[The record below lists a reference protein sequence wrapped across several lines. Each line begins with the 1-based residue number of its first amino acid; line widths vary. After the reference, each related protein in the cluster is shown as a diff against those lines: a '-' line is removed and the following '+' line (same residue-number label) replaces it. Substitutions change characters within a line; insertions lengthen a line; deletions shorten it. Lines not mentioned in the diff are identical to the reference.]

1 MLSVREISH
10 RIEELLKVS
19 PADETSVAWIERN
32 RQKVSGHRLRSQRAP
47 QKDILI
53 RVFERGRLGT
63 YRTQCDEFRD
73 LERSLRFALAHAKAK
88 APIPGFPHLPQDKSK
103 LTRVDGLFDDEISNL
118 SSEEMANHLRSLAR
132 SEEWSTLTF
141 SESRVVVMSSAGV
154 RRRSKVTE
162 IDLAVRCGSGVGFGY
177 ATGAARSL
185 GDFDLEEIFDRAR
198 WRRVEQ
204 RDLDTKVDP
213 RAPILLAP
221 EAAAQFFSV
230 LGRVAFTAQSYQ
242 NGDSFLREHLGVQ
255 VFDRNLSIVDDG
267 TDPEGLPFLFDLEGT
282 AKRPV
287 PLIHE
292 GIPKTPALDQAHSGL
307 LGLPATPHA
316 WSGDDAR
323 PEHLFVLPGDLSDAA
338 LIEASEGGLRVSI
351 LERLECFDARRVKI
365 RAVARG
371 VRHVRGGKLGPAAPD
386 FVWETSLLQTLGQLG
401 GLGNRRRRIADP
413 SSLLGSICSPAL
425 LLNGSLNLRPL
436 TARGRSTESRAG

>member
-1 MLSVREISH
+1 MG
-10 RIEELLKVS
+10 K
-19 PADETSVAWIERN
+19 
-32 RQKVSGHRLRSQRAP
+32 
-47 QKDILI
+47 
-53 RVFERGRLGT
+53 
-63 YRTQCDEFRD
+63 
-73 LERSLRFALAHAKAK
+73 
-88 APIPGFPHLPQDKSK
+88 
-103 LTRVDGLFDDEISNL
+103 
-118 SSEEMANHLRSLAR
+118 HLRSLAR
-132 SEEWSTLTF
+132 DGEWSTLTF
-141 SESRVVVMSSAGV
+141 SESRVVVMSSTGV

-185 GDFDLEEIFDRAR
+185 EDFDFEEIFDRAR
-198 WRRVEQ
+198 WRRVQQ
-204 RDLDTKVDP
+204 RDLEATVNP
-213 RAPILLAP
+213 RASILLAP

-230 LGRVAFTAQSYQ
+230 LGRVALTAQSYQ

-287 PLIHE
+287 QLIWD
-292 GIPKTPALDQAHSGL
+292 GIPKTPALDQAHSGE

-323 PEHLFVLPGDLSDAA
+323 PEHLFVLPGQLSDDA

-401 GLGNRRRRIADP
+401 GLGKRRRRIADP

-425 LLNGSLNLRPL
+425 LLNGSLNVRPIVV
-436 TARGRSTESRAG
+436 GGRAG